1 MSDLNVCTFT
11 GNIGKTP
18 ELSHLPSGVAVCKFS
33 LAVGKQWK
41 KDGQKEEKTTWLSC
55 VAWKGLA
62 ETISRHLD
70 KGSKVAIVAE
80 FESREYTDR
89 DGNKRWANEFHVR
102 ELTMC
107 GGRTDGAGRGD
118 RAAQAKSRSESTGGG
133 GDVYP
138 PFNPYDDDNI
148 PFKCHPDFLR

>member
-1 MSDLNVCTFT
+1 MSDLNNCAFT

-18 ELSHLPSGVAVCKFS
+18 ELSYTPSGVAVCKFS

-41 KDGQKEEKTTWLSC
+41 KDGQKEEKTTWLNC
-55 VAWKGLA
+55 VAWKGLG
-62 ETISRHLD
+62 ETIAKHLD
-70 KGSKVAIVAE
+70 KGAKVAIVAE

-89 DGNKRWANEFHVR
+89 DGNRKWANEFVVK

-107 GGRTDGAGRGD
+107 GGRGNGQPARESGSES
-118 RAAQAKSRSESTGGG
+118 KSRSESTGGG

-138 PFNPYDDDNI
+138 PFDPLDEI
-148 PFKCHPDFLR
+148 PFKCHPDFMR